1 MKYLIT
7 LIMFVSASAFANNI
21 PIKNINHTTIM
32 TKDAMIVLDKR
43 AGEFWK
49 VQTGCELPI
58 KMDSNVRFVSDSR
71 VIRKGTKVTFI
82 IDTKRN
88 KHTCSIQKVSKFS

>member
-1 MKYLIT
+1 MKYLIAILM
-7 LIMFVSASAFANNI
+7 LISTSAFANI
-21 PIKNINHTTIM
+21 PINNINHTTIM
-32 TKDAMIVLDKR
+32 TKDSMIVLDKR

-49 VQTGCELPI
+49 VQTGCDLPI
-58 KMDSNVRFVSDSR
+58 KMDSNVRFVSNSR
-71 VIRKGTKVTFI
+71 IIKKGTQVTFI